1 MSSIILKRLLLFFM
15 LLIATYILSG
25 ISFRLW
31 GNKEER
37 KSGTRAIQLNAG
49 MTVGRFGTLS
59 HIPEEVL
66 IKIFEI
72 HSMADTA
79 LPLRQMKLSEN
90 QILKRTNVEMAEY
103 DEEHSK
109 NPIRFTLHFILAL
122 IFMGIVFYIIRK
134 MSLNILP
141 RNLLYLVSLVI
152 FGLGFNSNPS
162 PMGPLK
168 DTLSLLGNF
177 PEIIHPRLFT
187 VLTYLLCCVV
197 ANKFICGWACQFG
210 VLQDL
215 IFRLNRNKED
225 NKGLIRQFKVPFM
238 ISNTFRMVFFL
249 QTMIISV
256 LWAVNII
263 DTINPFAVF
272 HGLDI

>member
-1 MSSIILKRLLLFFM
+1 MSSVILKRLLLFGM

-37 KSGTRAIQLNAG
+37 KSGTRAIQLHTG
-49 MTVGRFGTLS
+49 TTVGRFGTLN

-79 LPLRQMKLSEN
+79 LPWQRMKLSEN

-122 IFMGIVFYIIRK
+122 IFMGIVLYIIRK
-134 MSLNILP
+134 MPLNILP
-141 RNLLYLVSLVI
+141 RNLLYLGSLVI

-168 DTLSLLGNF
+168 DTL
-177 PEIIHPRLFT
+177 
-187 VLTYLLCCVV
+187 
-197 ANKFICGWACQFG
+197 
-210 VLQDL
+210 
-215 IFRLNRNKED
+215 
-225 NKGLIRQFKVPFM
+225 
-238 ISNTFRMVFFL
+238 
-249 QTMIISV
+249 
-256 LWAVNII
+256 
-263 DTINPFAVF
+263 
-272 HGLDI
+272 